1 MRPTQGE
8 LKVRKEQKIEISKE
22 ITKIINKINLKSKE
36 SEILSNLQSQM
47 DNLENISEI
56 YIIMKNEVDKN
67 LPKLNDD
74 AGISI
79 NIKWLIQIVILVGS
93 AVLLYTHLEGR
104 ITDTENEIQGLRY
117 NQNNYVF
124 PDIRVLEGEILEVKL
139 ERERVRKDLKRI
151 NEIIEK

>member
-1 MRPTQGE
+1 MGE
-8 LKVRKEQKIEISKE
+8 
-22 ITKIINKINLKSKE
+22 
-36 SEILSNLQSQM
+36 
-47 DNLENISEI
+47 
-56 YIIMKNEVDKN
+56 N

-79 NIKWLIQIVILVGS
+79 NIKWLIQIVVLVGS

-104 ITDTENEIQGLRY
+104 ITDTENEIQGIRY

>member
-1 MRPTQGE
+1 MGE
-8 LKVRKEQKIEISKE
+8 
-22 ITKIINKINLKSKE
+22 
-36 SEILSNLQSQM
+36 
-47 DNLENISEI
+47 
-56 YIIMKNEVDKN
+56 N

-151 NEIIEK
+151 NEILEK

>member
-1 MRPTQGE
+1 MGE
-8 LKVRKEQKIEISKE
+8 
-22 ITKIINKINLKSKE
+22 
-36 SEILSNLQSQM
+36 
-47 DNLENISEI
+47 
-56 YIIMKNEVDKN
+56 N

-74 AGISI
+74 SGISI

-104 ITDTENEIQGLRY
+104 IADSESEIQGLRF

-139 ERERVRKDLKRI
+139 ERERVRKDLKRL
-151 NEIIEK
+151 NEIINENK

>member
-1 MRPTQGE
+1 MGE
-8 LKVRKEQKIEISKE
+8 
-22 ITKIINKINLKSKE
+22 
-36 SEILSNLQSQM
+36 
-47 DNLENISEI
+47 
-56 YIIMKNEVDKN
+56 N

-93 AVLLYTHLEGR
+93 AVLLYTHLEVR

-151 NEIIEK
+151 NEIIQK

>member
-1 MRPTQGE
+1 MGE
-8 LKVRKEQKIEISKE
+8 
-22 ITKIINKINLKSKE
+22 
-36 SEILSNLQSQM
+36 
-47 DNLENISEI
+47 
-56 YIIMKNEVDKN
+56 N

-139 ERERVRKDLKRI
+139 ERERVRKDLKMI
-151 NEIIEK
+151 NEIIQK